1 MTAQGRIVRYLCT
14 GAGGLAVSLGVTT
27 LMHEVAGLSAGASF
41 AVALAVV
48 FGLHFAANAFFVFR
62 SGAEGRIFLRY
73 AVAALAFRALDFL
86 LFAGI
91 AEFAP
96 LYVGVVLAV
105 GISNAIKFVVYRRHV
120 FIPAP

>member
-1 MTAQGRIVRYLCT
+1 MTASGQVVRYVCT
-14 GAGGLAVSLGVTT
+14 GVGGLAVSLGVTA
-27 LMHEVAGLSAGASF
+27 LMHEVAGLSVGASF

-48 FGLHFAANAFFVFR
+48 FGLHFVANACFVFR
-62 SGAEGRIFLRY
+62 SGADGYMFLRY
-73 AVAALAFRALDFL
+73 IVAALAFRVLDFV
-86 LFAGI
+86 LFTGI

-120 FIPAP
+120 FVPAA